1 MKERVSFRGWYYFRQ
16 GWSMYFAFILAA
28 INTLTVTYFLAI
40 EKYPFLNEI
49 FPTFIHYIV
58 ILASIGIPTL
68 VLVGYAHYKRSSAYR
83 SETGILFQANPY
95 VRRNL
100 INSELSLKINLELL
114 KLLVNIS
121 KTDNIDENLKKE
133 IIKTKDELLD
143 YCEKRSFKDDSDL
156 EMLKKL
162 QES

>member
-28 INTLTVTYFLAI
+28 LNTLTVTYFLAI

-49 FPTFIHYIV
+49 FPTFAHYIV
-58 ILASIGIPTL
+58 ILCSIGIPTL
-68 VLVGYAHYKRSSAYR
+68 IFVGYVHYKRSSAYR
-83 SETGILFQANPY
+83 SENGILFEANPY
-95 VRRNL
+95 IRRNL
-100 INSELSLKINLELL
+100 INSEVSLKINLELL

-121 KTDNIDENLKKE
+121 KSEILDEKLKNE
-133 IIKTKDELLD
+133 VIKTRDELLA
-143 YCEKRSFKDDSDL
+143 YYEKRSFKDDSDL
-156 EMLKKL
+156 DMLKKL